1 MCIRDSDYA
10 VNVMLAEKN
19 PNGVESYL
27 VADVTLLTI
36 LPGENITVNGSIKN
50 KAVIKG
56 SAYADEEK
64 AYRML
69 TRELNEEIR
78 QLDKERTE
86 KINAGDVYKRQSL
99 WNNKRGQVFTGS
111 LRAYLF
117 GAVSKASLQFMRDR
131 ERMYFVEIELHIDDF
146 LEEMSRD
153 VELEKMKEYLYAAI
167 EDLPA
172 NPKKVLTAIVF
183 NNTPYKAVSYT
194 HLVYSAGAMLE
205 QPIYMGG
212 KIRSAYRMA
221 TIGKEMAELNKQY
234 TRTYCQ

>member
-1 MCIRDSDYA
+1 MSCKGILMVPDIKESTIIR
-10 VNVMLAEKN
+10 
-19 PNGVESYL
+19 
-27 VADVTLLTI
+27 LL
-36 LPGENITVNGSIKN
+36 E
-50 KAVIKG
+50 
-56 SAYADEEK
+56 
-64 AYRML
+64 
-69 TRELNEEIR
+69 
-78 QLDKERTE
+78 
-86 KINAGDVYKRQSL
+86 AGDERCMKMMFDTYYQALCTYIMRYLISVEDAEDIVQMVFISL

-183 NNTPYKAVSYT
+183 NNTPYKVVA
-194 HLVYSAGAMLE
+194 E
-205 QPIYMGG
+205 EMGISVNTVKTYYARALQALRKSLDG
-212 KIRSAYRMA
+212 KTFCLLFLSFFSSER
-221 TIGKEMAELNKQY
+221 
-234 TRTYCQ
+234 

>member
-1 MCIRDSDYA
+1 MYVCHALFDSVED
-10 VNVMLAEKN
+10 AE
-19 PNGVESYL
+19 
-27 VADVTLLTI
+27 DI
-36 LPGENITVNGSIKN
+36 IQTVFI
-50 KAVIKG
+50 
-56 SAYADEEK
+56 
-64 AYRML
+64 
-69 TRELNEEIR
+69 
-78 QLDKERTE
+78 
-86 KINAGDVYKRQSL
+86 SL

-183 NNTPYKAVSYT
+183 NNTPYKVVA
-194 HLVYSAGAMLE
+194 E
-205 QPIYMGG
+205 EMGISVNTVKTYYARALQALRKSLDG
-212 KIRSAYRMA
+212 KTFCLFFLSFFSSER
-221 TIGKEMAELNKQY
+221 
-234 TRTYCQ
+234 

>member
-1 MCIRDSDYA
+1 MSCKGILMVPDIKESTIIR
-10 VNVMLAEKN
+10 
-19 PNGVESYL
+19 
-27 VADVTLLTI
+27 LL
-36 LPGENITVNGSIKN
+36 E
-50 KAVIKG
+50 
-56 SAYADEEK
+56 
-64 AYRML
+64 
-69 TRELNEEIR
+69 
-78 QLDKERTE
+78 
-86 KINAGDVYKRQSL
+86 AGDERCMKMMFDTYYQALCTYIMRYLISVEDAEDIVQMVFISL

-183 NNTPYKAVSYT
+183 NNTPYKVVA
-194 HLVYSAGAMLE
+194 E
-205 QPIYMGG
+205 EMGISVNTVKTYYARALQALRKSLDG
-212 KIRSAYRMA
+212 KTFCLFFLSFFSSER
-221 TIGKEMAELNKQY
+221 
-234 TRTYCQ
+234 

>member
-1 MCIRDSDYA
+1 MSCKGILMVPDIKESTIIRLLETGDERCMKMMFDTYYQA
-10 VNVMLAEKN
+10 LCTYVMRYLISVEDAEDI
-19 PNGVESYL
+19 VQ
-27 VADVTLLTI
+27 
-36 LPGENITVNGSIKN
+36 TVFI
-50 KAVIKG
+50 
-56 SAYADEEK
+56 
-64 AYRML
+64 
-69 TRELNEEIR
+69 
-78 QLDKERTE
+78 
-86 KINAGDVYKRQSL
+86 SL

-183 NNTPYKAVSYT
+183 NNTPYKVVA
-194 HLVYSAGAMLE
+194 E
-205 QPIYMGG
+205 EMGISVNTVKTYYARALQALRKSLDG
-212 KIRSAYRMA
+212 KTFCLLFLSFFSSER
-221 TIGKEMAELNKQY
+221 
-234 TRTYCQ
+234 